1 MQAHNQH
8 ADSPRQRGFTLIE
21 LVAAV
26 IIIGILAAFIV
37 PRYMDLANQAGQR
50 AAQSVA
56 SEGVARFKNAY
67 AQYMLNTNTK
77 PAALSNLAGSAYL
90 DMDGA
95 GHVNV
100 GDYDLAYS
108 GTSTVT
114 VNVSLKDGADILANA
129 TIPWPD

>member
-8 ADSPRQRGFTLIE
+8 ADIRRQCGFTLIE
-21 LVAAV
+21 LVAMV
-26 IIIGILAAFIV
+26 LILGILAAFIV
-37 PRYMDLANQAGQR
+37 PRYLDLANQTGQR
-50 AAQSVA
+50 AAQGVA
-56 SEGVARFKNAY
+56 SEGTARFLSAY
-67 AQYMLNTNTK
+67 AQYMLNTNAK

-90 DMDGA
+90 DLDGA

-108 GTSTVT
+108 GTDTIT
-114 VNVSLKDGADILANA
+114 VNVYLKNGADILANA